1 MEAIKN
7 RYEFVFLFDVRDGNP
22 NGDPDFDNMP
32 RTDEETDQGLVSD
45 VCIKRK
51 VRNYIHL
58 LKGLKT
64 PYDIFIREG
73 NILNPLIQEKRDEE
87 ELKAAAKYADLVEKC
102 VANHETD
109 SSVSEEQMKSLT
121 EKIAA
126 VRDAVSNKQS
136 NAVGVV
142 REKLDKAFKSILKEN
157 KWDGKEMNTANTAI
171 EQNIL
176 KSGRLAM
183 CAQYYD
189 IRTFGAVMS
198 TGEEKAEEKSTG
210 EEKAEEEST
219 GEEKVSEKK
228 GKKKKANNKKRIKG
242 LGVVRGPVQFV
253 FARSIDPIFSKSNS
267 ITRCC
272 VTKESDEDK
281 NNTIGNKYTVSYG
294 LYRMHGFI
302 SASDAAK
309 TGFSE
314 EDKKLLFQALI
325 NAFENDHSA
334 ARGEMNPRAL
344 IVFKHDSPLGN
355 ARAGQLF
362 DLVQV
367 KLTEGVEF
375 PRSFGD
381 YEVTVPSQKELDE
394 KYPGVTVEVKI

>member
-73 NILNPLIQEKRDEE
+73 NILNPLIQEKKNEE
-87 ELKAAAKYADLVEKC
+87 ELKAAAKYADLVEEC

-136 NAVGVV
+136 NAIGVV

-157 KWDGKEMNTANTAI
+157 KWDDKEMNTANKAI

-198 TGEEKAEEKSTG
+198 TGEEKVEDEDSEEK
-210 EEKAEEEST
+210 E
-219 GEEKVSEKK
+219 
-228 GKKKKANNKKRIKG
+228 NNKKGNNKKGNNKKKIKG
-242 LGVVRGPVQFV
+242 LGIVRGPVQFM
-253 FARSIDPIFSKSNS
+253 FARSIDPISSKSNT

-272 VTKESDEDK
+272 VTSEDSNGEK
-281 NNTIGNKYTVSYG
+281 TIGNKYTVSYG

-302 SASDAAK
+302 SPSDAAK

-344 IVFKHDSPLGN
+344 IVFKHNSPLGN

-362 DLVQV
+362 DLIQV
-367 KLTEGVEF
+367 KLKEVVEF

-381 YEVTVPSQKELDE
+381 YDVTVPTQEDLGE
-394 KYPGVTVEVKI
+394 KYPGVTIEELI

>member
-7 RYEFVFLFDVRDGNP
+7 RYEIVFLFDVKDGNP

-32 RTDEETDQGLVSD
+32 REDEETEQGLVSD

-58 LKGLKT
+58 LKGLEV

-87 ELKAAAKYADLVEKC
+87 ELKAAAKYADLVEEC
-102 VANHETD
+102 VTNHKTD

-121 EKIAA
+121 GKIAA
-126 VRDAVSNKQS
+126 VRDAVSNKNS
-136 NAVGVV
+136 NVVGVV

-157 KWDGKEMNTANTAI
+157 KWNDKEMNTANKAI
-171 EQNIL
+171 EQNIF

-198 TGEEKAEEKSTG
+198 TGEEKAED
-210 EEKAEEEST
+210 EEKAENDNSD
-219 GEEKVSEKK
+219 KK
-228 GKKKKANNKKRIKG
+228 GNNKKGSNKKKIKG
-242 LGVVRGPVQFV
+242 LGIVRGPVQFM
-253 FARSIDPIFSKSNS
+253 FARSIDPISSKSNS

-272 VTKESDEDK
+272 VTSEDSTGDK
-281 NNTIGNKYTVSYG
+281 TMGNKYTVSYG

-302 SASDAAK
+302 SPSDAAK

-314 EDKKLLFQALI
+314 EDKELLFQALI

-362 DLVQV
+362 DLIQV
-367 KLTEGVEF
+367 KLKDGVGF

-381 YEVTVPSQKELDE
+381 YEVKVPSQEELDK
-394 KYPGVTVEVKI
+394 KYPGVKVENLI

>member
-7 RYEFVFLFDVRDGNP
+7 RYEIVFLFDVKDGNP

-32 RTDEETDQGLVSD
+32 REDEETEQGLVSD

-58 LKGLKT
+58 LKGLEV

-87 ELKAAAKYADLVEKC
+87 ELKAAAKYADLVEEC
-102 VANHETD
+102 VTNHKTD

-121 EKIAA
+121 GKIAA
-126 VRDAVSNKQS
+126 VRDAVSNKNF

-157 KWDGKEMNTANTAI
+157 KWNDKEMNTANKAI
-171 EQNIL
+171 EQNIF

-198 TGEEKAEEKSTG
+198 TGEEKAED
-210 EEKAEEEST
+210 EEIAENDNSD
-219 GEEKVSEKK
+219 KK
-228 GKKKKANNKKRIKG
+228 GNNKKGSNKKGNNKKKIKG
-242 LGVVRGPVQFV
+242 LGIVRGPVQFM
-253 FARSIDPIFSKSNS
+253 FARSIDPISSKSNS

-272 VTKESDEDK
+272 VTSEDSTGDK
-281 NNTIGNKYTVSYG
+281 TMGNKYTVCTS
-294 LYRMHGFI
+294 L
-302 SASDAAK
+302 
-309 TGFSE
+309 
-314 EDKKLLFQALI
+314 KK
-325 NAFENDHSA
+325 
-334 ARGEMNPRAL
+334 
-344 IVFKHDSPLGN
+344 V
-355 ARAGQLF
+355 
-362 DLVQV
+362 
-367 KLTEGVEF
+367 
-375 PRSFGD
+375 
-381 YEVTVPSQKELDE
+381 VT
-394 KYPGVTVEVKI
+394 

>member
-7 RYEFVFLFDVRDGNP
+7 RYEIVFLFDVKDGNP

-58 LKGLKT
+58 LKGLKN

-73 NILNPLIQEKRDEE
+73 NILNHLIQEKREEE
-87 ELKAAAKYADLVEKC
+87 ELKAAAKYADLVEEC
-102 VANHETD
+102 VTNHETD
-109 SSVSEEQMKSLT
+109 SSVTEEQMKSLT

-142 REKLDKAFKSILKEN
+142 REKLDNAFKEILKEN
-157 KWDGKEMNTANTAI
+157 KWDDKEMNTAI
-171 EQNIL
+171 EQNIF

-198 TGEEKAEEKSTG
+198 TGEEKAEE
-210 EEKAEEEST
+210 EST

-228 GKKKKANNKKRIKG
+228 EKKKKVNSKKKIKG

-281 NNTIGNKYTVSYG
+281 NNTIGNKYIVSYG

-314 EDKKLLFQALI
+314 EDKELLFQALI

-362 DLVQV
+362 DLIQV
-367 KLTEGVEF
+367 KLKEGVGF
-375 PRSFGD
+375 PRSFND
-381 YEVTVPSQKELDE
+381 YKVTVPTQDELDE
-394 KYPGVTVEVKI
+394 KYPGVSVEKLI

>member
-7 RYEFVFLFDVRDGNP
+7 RYEIVFLFDVKDGNP

-32 RTDEETDQGLVSD
+32 RADEETDQGLVSD

-58 LKGLKT
+58 LKGLKA

-87 ELKAAAKYADLVEKC
+87 ELKAAAKYADLVEEC
-102 VANHETD
+102 VTNHKTD

-126 VRDAVSNKQS
+126 VRNAVSNKNS

-142 REKLDKAFKSILKEN
+142 REKLDKAFKAILKEN
-157 KWDGKEMNTANTAI
+157 KWDDKEMNTANKAI
-171 EQNIL
+171 EQNIF

-198 TGEEKAEEKSTG
+198 TGEEKAED
-210 EEKAEEEST
+210 EEMAENDN
-219 GEEKVSEKK
+219 SEQKGNDKK
-228 GKKKKANNKKRIKG
+228 GSNKKGNNKKKIKG
-242 LGVVRGPVQFV
+242 LGIVRGPVQFM
-253 FARSIDPIFSKSNS
+253 FARSIDSISSKSNS

-272 VTKESDEDK
+272 VTSEDSTGDK
-281 NNTIGNKYTVSYG
+281 TMGNKYTVSYG

-302 SASDAAK
+302 SPSDAAK

-314 EDKKLLFQALI
+314 EDKELLFQALI

-362 DLVQV
+362 DLIQV
-367 KLTEGVEF
+367 KLKDEVGV

-381 YEVTVPSQKELDE
+381 YEVTVPSQEELD
-394 KYPGVTVEVKI
+394 KIYPGVTVEELI

>member
-7 RYEFVFLFDVRDGNP
+7 RYEFVFLFDVKDGNP

-87 ELKAAAKYADLVEKC
+87 ELKAAAKYADLVEMCIADHK
-102 VANHETD
+102 TD

-126 VRDAVSNKQS
+126 VRDAVLNKQS

-157 KWDGKEMNTANTAI
+157 KWDDKEMNTANKAI
-171 EQNIL
+171 EQNIS

-198 TGEEKAEEKSTG
+198 TGEERVEIEDSEEK
-210 EEKAEEEST
+210 ENNN
-219 GEEKVSEKK
+219 K
-228 GKKKKANNKKRIKG
+228 GNNKKKVKG

-267 ITRCC
+267 LTRCC
-272 VTKESDEDK
+272 ITKESDESK
-281 NNTIGNKYTVSYG
+281 NNTFGNKYTVSYG

-314 EDKKLLFQALI
+314 EDKELLFEALI

-334 ARGEMNPRAL
+334 ARGEMSPRAL

-362 DLVQV
+362 DLIQV
-367 KLTEGVEF
+367 KLKEGVEF

-381 YEVTVPSQKELDE
+381 YDVTVPTQEELNK
-394 KYPGVTVEVKI
+394 KYPKVAIKEYI

>member
-7 RYEFVFLFDVRDGNP
+7 RYEIVFLFDVKDGNP

-32 RTDEETDQGLVSD
+32 RADEETDQGLVSD

-87 ELKAAAKYADLVEKC
+87 ELKAAAKYADLVEMCIADHK
-102 VANHETD
+102 TD

-126 VRDAVSNKQS
+126 VRDAVLNKQS

-157 KWDGKEMNTANTAI
+157 KWDDKEMNTANKAI
-171 EQNIL
+171 EQNIS

-198 TGEEKAEEKSTG
+198 TGEERVEIEDSEEK
-210 EEKAEEEST
+210 ENNN
-219 GEEKVSEKK
+219 K
-228 GKKKKANNKKRIKG
+228 GNNKKKVKG

-267 ITRCC
+267 LTRCC
-272 VTKESDEDK
+272 ITKESDESK
-281 NNTIGNKYTVSYG
+281 NNTFGNKYTVSYG

-314 EDKKLLFQALI
+314 EDKELLFEALI

-334 ARGEMNPRAL
+334 ARGEMSPRAL

-355 ARAGQLF
+355 ARASQLF
-362 DLVQV
+362 DLIQV
-367 KLTEGVEF
+367 KLKEGVEF

-381 YEVTVPSQKELDE
+381 YDVTVPTQEELNK
-394 KYPGVTVEVKI
+394 KYPKVAIKEYI

>member
-32 RTDEETDQGLVSD
+32 RTDEETDQVLVSD

-73 NILNPLIQEKRDEE
+73 NILNPLIQEKKNEE
-87 ELKAAAKYADLVEKC
+87 ELKAAAKYADLVEEC

-136 NAVGVV
+136 NAIGVV

-157 KWDGKEMNTANTAI
+157 KWDDKEMNTANKAI

-198 TGEEKAEEKSTG
+198 TGEEKVEDEDSEEK
-210 EEKAEEEST
+210 E
-219 GEEKVSEKK
+219 
-228 GKKKKANNKKRIKG
+228 NNKKGNNKKGNNKKKIKG
-242 LGVVRGPVQFV
+242 LGIVRGPVQFM
-253 FARSIDPIFSKSNS
+253 FARSIDPISSKSNT

-272 VTKESDEDK
+272 VTSEDSNGEK
-281 NNTIGNKYTVSYG
+281 TIGNKYTVSYG

-302 SASDAAK
+302 SPSDAAK

-344 IVFKHDSPLGN
+344 IVFKHNSPLGN

-362 DLVQV
+362 DLIQV
-367 KLTEGVEF
+367 KLKEGVEF

-381 YEVTVPSQKELDE
+381 YDVTVPTQEDLGE
-394 KYPGVTVEVKI
+394 KYPGVTIEELI

>member
-87 ELKAAAKYADLVEKC
+87 ELKAAAKYADLVEMCIADHK
-102 VANHETD
+102 TD

-126 VRDAVSNKQS
+126 VRDAVLNKQS

-157 KWDGKEMNTANTAI
+157 KWDDKEMNTANKAI
-171 EQNIL
+171 EQNIS

-198 TGEEKAEEKSTG
+198 TGEERVEIEDSEEK
-210 EEKAEEEST
+210 ENNN
-219 GEEKVSEKK
+219 K
-228 GKKKKANNKKRIKG
+228 GNNKKKVKG

-267 ITRCC
+267 LTRCC
-272 VTKESDEDK
+272 ITKESDESK
-281 NNTIGNKYTVSYG
+281 NNTFGNKYTVSYG

-314 EDKKLLFQALI
+314 EDKELLFEALI

-334 ARGEMNPRAL
+334 ARGEMSPRAL

-362 DLVQV
+362 DLIQV
-367 KLTEGVEF
+367 KLKEGVEF
-375 PRSFGD
+375 PRAFGD
-381 YEVTVPSQKELDE
+381 YDVTVPTQEELDE
-394 KYPGVTVEVKI
+394 KYPGVSVEKLI

>member
-7 RYEFVFLFDVRDGNP
+7 RYEIVFLFDVKDGNP

-32 RTDEETDQGLVSD
+32 REDEETEQGLVSD

-58 LKGLKT
+58 LKGLEV

-87 ELKAAAKYADLVEKC
+87 ELKAAAKYADLVEEC
-102 VANHETD
+102 VTNHKTD

-121 EKIAA
+121 GKIAA
-126 VRDAVSNKQS
+126 VRDAVSNKNF

-157 KWDGKEMNTANTAI
+157 KWNDKEMNTANKAI
-171 EQNIL
+171 EQNIF

-198 TGEEKAEEKSTG
+198 TGEEKAED
-210 EEKAEEEST
+210 EEIAENDNSD
-219 GEEKVSEKK
+219 KK
-228 GKKKKANNKKRIKG
+228 GNNKKGSNKKGNNKKKIKG
-242 LGVVRGPVQFV
+242 LGIVRGPVQFM
-253 FARSIDPIFSKSNS
+253 FARSIDPISSKSNS

-272 VTKESDEDK
+272 VTSEDSTGDK
-281 NNTIGNKYTVSYG
+281 TMGNKYTVSYG

-302 SASDAAK
+302 SPSDAAK

-314 EDKKLLFQALI
+314 EDKELLFKALI

-362 DLVQV
+362 DLIQV
-367 KLTEGVEF
+367 KLKDRVGF

-381 YEVTVPSQKELDE
+381 YDVKVPTQEELD
-394 KYPGVTVEVKI
+394 KIYPGVTVEELI